1 MNQKP
6 TDRKNTLL
14 HHTITMLTDK
24 LAERDA
30 EIVRLNQQLVAATDR
45 ELMLR
50 KNLMVCARSE
60 GGM

>member
-1 MNQKP
+1 
-6 TDRKNTLL
+6 
-14 HHTITMLTDK
+14 MLTDK